1 MADRPLPAG
10 GGEPPAFMFRSLR
23 TRAMARLLANDG
35 QTEKLV
41 AIVAPVGYG
50 KTVLMSMWLAA
61 QRRAGRACLWF
72 ALDDRDLAIDS
83 LIDALES
90 LLAGGTARLH
100 PTHALFRGHDSVE
113 RRIDGLIDA
122 IHRRPEALSLFIDN
136 LQSCPDAALG
146 RLIDRL
152 CFDTRADLRLV
163 LSSTREL
170 PFDAARA
177 QLEGRLRMVDAGEL
191 AFEHDEVAELLG
203 PTLVAAIGSDGV
215 AQVTARTEGWPAAVR
230 MAQII
235 LSHADDPQRALQAF
249 SGSDQALA
257 QLLNRQVL
265 SGFSDRLRDFLY
277 CLAQLRTFSVE
288 LCVQAIGGAEVKDHL
303 AYLIDHNVFVIPLD
317 RSRSRYRLHGLFRD
331 HLRFEAERQLTPK
344 RRQAL
349 LIRAAR
355 ACERSGD
362 WRDAVDYALASGSAA
377 TARHVLEQI
386 APRFVRDRGD
396 VGQYLRWLD
405 ALHAWNP
412 PRGRQA
418 GPEAEYW
425 FVWALA
431 FQRRYDDAR
440 RHSVALAN
448 RVQRS
453 GTPDRDL
460 QRRIQILRTS
470 IDSLT
475 DHLDDAH
482 RGAVAWLAD
491 AAIDADADAGAGAG
505 ADGGDDAFNRTAAR
519 CIVSGYHANRFAFV
533 EARRAIAAARD
544 SAFQAGSAYVDGW
557 VSAYAA
563 LPAIHAGS
571 FAAADSE
578 LTPAFTAVRAAL
590 GADSGIVGTLA
601 LVGARIAVGMGR
613 DDEALALL
621 GLGLGSARSHGFLE
635 AAACGLEAAVLLWD
649 GVSPLQPLREIAAAY
664 PPRLALML
672 SCAIARRLIRLGR
685 IEEAKAEAA
694 RIGICIDAT
703 GRRPRR
709 RPPEGL
715 ALTESMLAALRIE
728 LLIAADR
735 HAQAQALIDEAM
747 PLAKRHDAVA
757 RLVELALDTAAIA
770 LRAGQTAMAVRQV
783 TRAITLAAS
792 RQIVRPFIDRAEVLP
807 QLIAETRASAW
818 GFASDEERRFFA
830 DRCRPL
836 PGADRHGLASCDD
849 PHGQPRLLG
858 QPTPRELELLRYIDA
873 GLSNQQ
879 LADRAEVSLTT
890 VKWHLQNLFGKL
902 GVSSRAAALARARSL
917 NLLAR

>member
-1 MADRPLPAG
+1 MADPLLPACF
-10 GGEPPAFMFRSLR
+10 GEPPAFMFRSLR
-23 TRAMARLLANDG
+23 TRAMARLLADDG

-50 KTVLMSMWLAA
+50 KTVLMSRWLAA
-61 QRRAGRACLWF
+61 QRRAGRVCLWF
-72 ALDDRDLAIDS
+72 ALDDRELAIDS
-83 LIDALES
+83 LIDALEN

-100 PTHALFRGHDSVE
+100 PTHALFRGHESVE

-136 LQSCPDAALG
+136 LQSCPDVALG

-177 QLEGRLRMVDAGEL
+177 QMEGRLRMVDAGEL

-215 AQVTARTEGWPAAVR
+215 AQVSARTEGWPAAVR

-431 FQRRYDDAR
+431 FQRRYDEVR

-448 RVQRS
+448 RVQRA

-460 QRRIQILRTS
+460 QRRIHILRTS

-491 AAIDADADAGAGAG
+491 AAAAAGAGGGAG
-505 ADGGDDAFNRTAAR
+505 GDGGDDAFNRTAAH

-563 LPAIHAGS
+563 LPAVHAGS
-571 FAAADSE
+571 FAAADAE
-578 LTPAFTAVRAAL
+578 LAPAFTAVRAAL

-621 GLGLGSARSHGFLE
+621 GQGLGSARSHGFLE
-635 AAACGLEAAVLLWD
+635 AAACGLEAATLLWD
-649 GVSPLQPLREIAAAY
+649 GVAPLQPLREIAAAY

-792 RQIVRPFIDRAEVLP
+792 RQIVRPFIDRAEVLA

-836 PGADRHGLASCDD
+836 PGADRHGLARCDD

>member
-10 GGEPPAFMFRSLR
+10 GGEPPAFMFRSLP

-83 LIDALES
+83 LIDALEN
-90 LLAGGTARLH
+90 LLAGGAARLH
-100 PTHALFRGHDSVE
+100 PTHALFRGDDSLE

-122 IHRRPEALSLFIDN
+122 VNRRPEPLSLFIDN

-448 RVQRS
+448 RVQRA
-453 GTPDRDL
+453 GVPDRDL

-491 AAIDADADAGAGAG
+491 AAIDADAGAG
-505 ADGGDDAFNRTAAR
+505 ADGGDDAFNRTAAH
-519 CIVSGYHANRFAFV
+519 CIVSGYHANRFGFV

-544 SAFQAGSAYVDGW
+544 SAFQAGSVYVDGW

-571 FAAADSE
+571 FAAADAE

-621 GLGLGSARSHGFLE
+621 SLGLGSARSHGFLE
-635 AAACGLEAAVLLWD
+635 AAACGLEAAALLWD
-649 GVSPLQPLREIAAAY
+649 GVSPPQPLREIAAAY

-694 RIGICIDAT
+694 RIGVCIDAT

-709 RPPEGL
+709 RPLEGL

-747 PLAKRHDAVA
+747 PLAKRHDAAA
-757 RLVELALDTAAIA
+757 RLVELALDAAVIA

-792 RQIVRPFIDRAEVLP
+792 RQIVRPFIDRAEVLA
-807 QLIAETRASAW
+807 QLIADTRVAAW
-818 GFASDEERRFFA
+818 GFASDDERRFFA
-830 DRCRPL
+830 DRCRKL
-836 PGADRHGLASCDD
+836 PGADRHGLARYDD